1 MEVNRLEN
9 VNESLLHQLY
19 LLEKK
24 EANKKTTQQ
33 FYDLKRQ
40 KPNTPTSRN
49 WDYETKKEELR
60 YSGLSDLQK
69 RLENLK
75 SNRID
80 LEDRKRIKS

>member
-1 MEVNRLEN
+1 LLEKISELSKQLSGRGEELREVKSELNRLEN

-40 KPNTPTSRN
+40 KATTPTARN
-49 WDYETKKEELR
+49 W
-60 YSGLSDLQK
+60 
-69 RLENLK
+69 
-75 SNRID
+75 
-80 LEDRKRIKS
+80 